1 MEWNNKMKIGKKE
14 FEYIQIMEDK
24 LNKEF
29 REINNWN
36 KYLEFKNKYKDY
48 LFIDYFIF
56 DPAIIK

>member
-1 MEWNNKMKIGKKE
+1 MKIGKKE
-14 FEYIQIMEDK
+14 FEHIQIMEDK

-29 REINNWN
+29 REINNWD

-48 LFIDYFIF
+48 IFIDYFIF